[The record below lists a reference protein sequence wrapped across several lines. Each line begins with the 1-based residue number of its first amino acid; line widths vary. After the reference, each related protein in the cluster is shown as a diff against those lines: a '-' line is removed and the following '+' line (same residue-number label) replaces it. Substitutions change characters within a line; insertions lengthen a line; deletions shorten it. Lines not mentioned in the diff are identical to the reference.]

1 MKEISSQVLKLT
13 NLSVLIYLKQRE
25 KITGPRLFPRKGMSK
40 EDMKEYVVKSER
52 AAAQWV
58 FQNHHR
64 AGTCTSTLPGA
75 KALYLPVQ
83 NNEKVFAVVGI
94 VLEERREIA
103 PFEYGLLIA
112 MLNEAALV
120 LERYM
125 E

>member
-1 MKEISSQVLKLT
+1 M
-13 NLSVLIYLKQRE
+13 
-25 KITGPRLFPRKGMSK
+25 
-40 EDMKEYVVKSER
+40 
-52 AAAQWV
+52 
-58 FQNHHR
+58 
-64 AGTCTSTLPGA
+64 
-75 KALYLPVQ
+75 Q